1 MRPYDPDFIGARMRQ
16 TRTVFSLSQAEVGK
30 ICGCGP
36 TTVSNWEQGRQ
47 KPTIPQA
54 TKLADRLG
62 LTLDFIY
69 LGRLGSIP
77 YDTAKRLSP
86 DA

>member
-1 MRPYDPDFIGARMRQ
+1 MRPYDPDIIGARVKQIRA
-16 TRTVFSLSQAEVGK
+16 VFELSQAKTGS
-30 ICGCGP
+30 ICGCGG

-47 KPTIPQA
+47 KPTIEQA
-54 TKLADRLG
+54 MKLADRLG

-69 LGRLGSIP
+69 LGRLGQIP
-77 YDTAKRLSP
+77 YDTAIRLSP

>member
-1 MRPYDPDFIGARMRQ
+1 MRPYDPDVIGARIKQ
-16 TRTVFSLSQAEVGK
+16 IRTVFDLSQVKIGR
-30 ICGCGP
+30 ICGCGS

-47 KPTIPQA
+47 KPTIEQA
-54 TKLADRLG
+54 QRLADRLG

-69 LGRLGSIP
+69 LGRLGNIP

>member
-1 MRPYDPDFIGARMRQ
+1 MRAYDPDVIGDRIRQ
-16 TRTVFSLSQAEVGK
+16 IRSVFSLSQVEAGK
-30 ICGCGP
+30 VCGCGA

-47 KPTIPQA
+47 KPTIEQA
-54 TKLADRLG
+54 QRLADRLG

-77 YDTAKRLSP
+77 YDTAKQLSP
-86 DA
+86 DS

>member
-1 MRPYDPDFIGARMRQ
+1 MRPYDPDVIASRIKQIRA
-16 TRTVFSLSQAEVGK
+16 VFELPQAEVGR
-30 ICGCGP
+30 ICGCGA

-47 KPTIPQA
+47 KPTIEQA
-54 TKLADRLG
+54 MKLADRLG
-62 LTLDFIY
+62 LTLDYIY